1 MFVYGKYVSVMFL
14 EKSDGE
20 KIIKVG
26 KNKARWQVTAVFTFN
41 CIVHKRSR

>member
-20 KIIKVG
+20 K
-26 KNKARWQVTAVFTFN
+26 N
-41 CIVHKRSR
+41 HKSRQEQSSLASYSSVYL